1 MPYSRLHGGGGCLKA
16 EHILFGE
23 PAIRSVLCKQSK
35 HKEGGVSASRT
46 FKQALQL
53 AEEASACRMARQC

>member
-23 PAIRSVLCKQSK
+23 PAIRSVLCKHKTKEVCRIEQSIQ
-35 HKEGGVSASRT
+35 T
-46 FKQALQL
+46 QALQL
-53 AEEASACRMARQC
+53 AEEAGECRLARQC